1 MVRRTIK
8 TLGMSSLALL
18 GFILVSYVEL
28 YVFKN
33 STYGTIANILISTLC
48 HDSYF

>member
-28 YVFKN
+28 YMFLKIVL
-33 STYGTIANILISTLC
+33 TIANILISTLC
-48 HDSYF
+48 HYS